1 MIPMHSLQRKLG
13 TIILV
18 LAAYVGSFAQ
28 EIDGNKLLRHL
39 EYLSSDTLEGRK
51 PLSKGSTMA
60 QNYLL
65 MELSSLP
72 LVAPLYPDFIQP
84 FSFEDRRSKKMVVDA
99 RNIVAFI
106 PGSTSKKVIVV
117 TAHYDHVGIGRP
129 DTSGDSIYN
138 GADDNASGTA
148 ALLELA
154 AYFSKNRP
162 EHGMLF
168 AALDAEE
175 MGLQGAKALV
185 NDFPYPLEQI
195 VLNVNMDMLSRSEA
209 KEVFVSGTHY
219 YPEFKSILEKIPQG
233 TGSTLR
239 FGHDIPGTGAEDW
252 TRSSDHGAFFEKKV
266 PYLFFGVEDHVDY
279 HQPSDSFEKIHPEFY
294 KSTVELILKS
304 LLALDH
310 QLLKK

>member
-1 MIPMHSLQRKLG
+1 MHSLQRKLG

-129 DTSGDSIYN
+129 DSSGDSIYN

-154 AYFSKNRP
+154 AYFSKNRR

>member
-1 MIPMHSLQRKLG
+1 MHSLQRKLG

-195 VLNVNMDMLSRSEA
+195 VLNVNMDMLSRSES

>member
-1 MIPMHSLQRKLG
+1 MHSLQRKLG

-117 TAHYDHVGIGRP
+117 TAHYDHVGIGKP
-129 DTSGDSIYN
+129 DSSGDSIYN

-195 VLNVNMDMLSRSEA
+195 VLNVNMDMLSRSES

>member
-1 MIPMHSLQRKLG
+1 MHSLQRKLG

-18 LAAYVGSFAQ
+18 LATYIGSFAQ

-51 PLSKGSTMA
+51 SLSKGSTMA

-65 MELSSLP
+65 KELSSLP
-72 LVAPLYPDFIQP
+72 HVAPLYPDFIQP
-84 FSFEDRRSKKMVVDA
+84 FSFEDHRSKKMMVDA

-106 PGSTSKKVIVV
+106 PGSISKKVIVV

-129 DTSGDSIYN
+129 DSSRDSIYN

-162 EHGMLF
+162 QHGMLF

-195 VLNVNMDMLSRSEA
+195 VLNVNMDMLARSEA
-209 KEVFVSGTHY
+209 MEVFVSGTYY
-219 YPEFKSILEKIPQG
+219 YPELKLILEKIPTG
-233 TGSTLR
+233 TGSNLR

-252 TRSSDHGAFFEKKV
+252 TRSSDHGAFFEKKI
-266 PYLFFGVEDHVDY
+266 PHLYFGVEDHVDY

>member
-84 FSFEDRRSKKMVVDA
+84 FSFEDRRFKKMVVDA